1 MRAKISPAPA
11 AAQPFAVPKPNNAR
25 GSTPKVNP
33 AGWTCGRFFR
43 RRMARRVFRESC
55 RRMDASPRHNL
66 IAWAPLCF
74 VWRLFQR
81 AAMALRPF
89 PFSTGK
95 GHFNPAPHCF
105 RHTVSASCRARTFWL
120 AVLSELWLANV
131 QLFHFRRPCPVVS
144 CAGGGAA
151 GSDAAIRAGTLSL
164 SPIPERTRQIET
176 TPDLLFRPL
185 LTAHPTISLQGGT
198 NGRPHGWLQKNAK
211 NGVAGCEL
219 TGGEKGKRCKSVAV
233 RPLYPGTKRSFV
245 PLTTNP
251 VAGKVRRQG

>member
-81 AAMALRPF
+81 ADMALRPF

-95 GHFNPAPHCF
+95 GHFKSAPHCF

-131 QLFHFRRPCPVVS
+131 QLFLFRRPFPVVS

-151 GSDAAIRAGTLSL
+151 GSDAAIRADTLSL

-176 TPDLLFRPL
+176 TPDLFVPAFVDGQSDHLTSRRHKRPAARL
-185 LTAHPTISLQGGT
+185 AP
-198 NGRPHGWLQKNAK
+198 KK
-211 NGVAGCEL
+211 C
-219 TGGEKGKRCKSVAV
+219 KKRC
-233 RPLYPGTKRSFV
+233 
-245 PLTTNP
+245 
-251 VAGKVRRQG
+251 RRL

>member
-1 MRAKISPAPA
+1 
-11 AAQPFAVPKPNNAR
+11 
-25 GSTPKVNP
+25 
-33 AGWTCGRFFR
+33 
-43 RRMARRVFRESC
+43 
-55 RRMDASPRHNL
+55 
-66 IAWAPLCF
+66 
-74 VWRLFQR
+74 
-81 AAMALRPF
+81 MALRPF

-95 GHFNPAPHCF
+95 GHFKSAPHCF

-131 QLFHFRRPCPVVS
+131 QLFLFRRPFPVVS

-151 GSDAAIRAGTLSL
+151 GSDAAIRADTLSL

-176 TPDLLFRPL
+176 TPDLFVPAFVDGTSDHLTSRRHKRPAARL
-185 LTAHPTISLQGGT
+185 AP
-198 NGRPHGWLQKNAK
+198 KNAK
-211 NGVAGCEL
+211 SGVAGCEL

-251 VAGKVRRQG
+251 VAGKVRREG